1 MNTAVR
7 VVTNER
13 FASTVPNFL
22 NFKKPRLVNIT
33 LIVVLVLSA
42 FSIIYI
48 KDLNRRLF
56 IQYQSQQAFHDKLYE
71 DWGKLLLEQSTWS
84 THARVQKVAENRLN
98 MAMPG
103 SKEVVLLRL
112 HKKQG

>member
-7 VVTNER
+7 VLPGDR
-13 FASTVPNFL
+13 LQSTVPSIL
-22 NFKKPRLVNIT
+22 NFKKPRLVNIC

-42 FSIIYI
+42 FTVIYI

-56 IQYQSQQAFHDKLYE
+56 IQYQGTQAVHDKLYE

-84 THARVQKVAENRLN
+84 THSRVQKIAENRLN
-98 MAMPG
+98 MAMPNP
-103 SKEVVLLRL
+103 KEVVVLRQ
-112 HKKQG
+112 HKK